1 MTPDKALETAPEAA
15 PAPDFDGKAVAR
27 KLPTRPGVYLMRD
40 GAGQALYVGKA
51 LNLRKRVSSYFD
63 ARPKG
68 ERIMRMIARIR
79 QVEVSI
85 TRTEGEALLLENE
98 WIKSLKPRYNILLR
112 DDKSYPWIVLGTD
125 HEYPRIFFH
134 RGARDPK
141 KSFFGPYPSAHSVR
155 DSINLIQKLFR
166 IRNCEDSYFAH
177 RNRPCLQHQIRRCTA
192 PCVGLVSEKSYSDQV
207 NDAVLFLR
215 GRNRRVM
222 ERLIERMEAAAKALD
237 FETAA
242 MYRDQINLLK
252 QMQAQ
257 QFVAGKQNDIDFVAV
272 AQEQG
277 KSCVEVASIRGGRH
291 LGQRNFFPAQ
301 AEGRTPREVME
312 AFLGQYYRDRQPPAQ
327 LLISERIANEGLLS
341 EVFTEKAGRRI
352 AIQSRPR
359 GERRRMLDMARNNA
373 QQALQM
379 RLASQA
385 NMAVQFEELQNL
397 LGLEEPLVSVDC
409 FDISHTAGNQA
420 VGSCVVFDQDG
431 PVKSRY
437 RRYNLKGITPGDDY
451 AAMHQV
457 LSRRYGRIQAEEG
470 SLPDLVLVDGG
481 KGQLSQAEDVLG
493 EFGLS
498 GIPVVGIAK
507 GQGRRA
513 GHEEWITG
521 SPQRRLFPGPGS
533 PASHLVQQIRDE
545 AHRFAITGHRGRRQK
560 AATRSGLEKIPG
572 IGPGRR
578 RALLTHFGGLQ
589 GVKQAGVEELSSVP
603 GISKKLAETIFRALH

>member
-1 MTPDKALETAPEAA
+1 MVKASQQPE
-15 PAPDFDGKAVAR
+15 PDFDGKAQAR

-40 GAGQALYVGKA
+40 AEGQALYVGKA

-79 QVEVSI
+79 QIEVAV
-85 TRTEGEALLLENE
+85 TRTEAEALLLENE

-112 DDKSYPWIVLGTD
+112 DDKSYPWILLTTD
-125 HEYPRIFFH
+125 HGFPRIAFH

-141 KSFFGPYPSAHSVR
+141 KRFFGPYPSAHSVR

-166 IRNCEDSYFAH
+166 LRNCEDSYFAH

-192 PCVGLVSEKSYSDQV
+192 PCVDLVSQEDYAEQV
-207 NDAVLFLR
+207 NDAMLFLR
-215 GRNRRVM
+215 GRNRKVTD
-222 ERLIERMEAAAKALD
+222 RLIERMEAAARALEY
-237 FETAA
+237 ETAA
-242 MYRDQINLLK
+242 LYRDQINLLK

-257 QFVAGKQNDIDFVAV
+257 QFVSGKQKDIDFIAV

-277 KSCVEVASIRGGRH
+277 RSCVEVASIRGGRH
-291 LGQRNFFPAQ
+291 LGQRNHFPTQ
-301 AEGRTPREVME
+301 AEGRSASEVMD
-312 AFLGQYYRDRQPPAQ
+312 AFLGQYYRDRHPPAQ
-327 LLISERIANEGLLS
+327 LVISDAVETSDLLS
-341 EVFTEKAGRRI
+341 EVFTEAAGKQVR
-352 AIQSRPR
+352 IQSRPR
-359 GERRRMLDMARNNA
+359 GDRRKMLDMARTNA
-373 QQALQM
+373 RQALLM

-385 NMAVQFEELQNL
+385 NMAAQFEELQSL
-397 LGLEEPLVSVDC
+397 LGLDEAPASIDC
-409 FDISHTAGNQA
+409 FDISHTAGNET
-420 VGSCVVFDQDG
+420 VGSCVVFDQNG

-451 AAMHQV
+451 AAMNQV
-457 LSRRYGRIQAEEG
+457 LTRRYGRIQAEEG
-470 SLPDLVLVDGG
+470 SLPDLVLIDGG
-481 KGQLSQAEDVLG
+481 KGQMSQAEDVLG

-507 GQGRRA
+507 GKGRRA

-521 SPQRRLFPGPGS
+521 SSGQRLYPGPQS

-545 AHRFAITGHRGRRQK
+545 AHRFAIAGHRGRRQK
-560 AATRSGLEKIPG
+560 SATRSGLEKIPG

-578 RALLTHFGGLQ
+578 RALLNHFGGLQ
-589 GVKQAGVEELSSVP
+589 GVKQAGIEELSSVP
-603 GISKKLAETIFRALH
+603 GISKVLAEIIFRALH